1 MDFTPE
7 EKKAFLKGLAKI
19 DWKKARESIKN
30 MTYEEALQRVRRI
43 DKEDRERERERDKQK
58 ESPV

>member
-7 EKKAFLKGLAKI
+7 ERKAFLKGLAKI
-19 DWKKARESIKN
+19 DWKKARERIKN

-43 DKEDRERERERDKQK
+43 DKEDRDRERDKQK

>member
-7 EKKAFLKGLAKI
+7 ERKAFLEALAKT
-19 DWKKARESIKN
+19 DWTKVRERIKN
-30 MTYEEALQRVRRI
+30 MTYEEALQRVRQI
-43 DKEDRERERERDKQK
+43 DERDRQK

>member
-7 EKKAFLKGLAKI
+7 ETKAFLKALAKI
-19 DWKKARESIKN
+19 DWKKARERIKN
-30 MTYEEALQRVRRI
+30 MTYEEALQRVRQR
-43 DKEDRERERERDKQK
+43 DKEDRERDKQK

>member
-7 EKKAFLKGLAKI
+7 ETKAFLEALAKT
-19 DWKKARESIKN
+19 DWKKTRERIKN
-30 MTYEEALQRVRRI
+30 MTYEEALQRVRQR
-43 DKEDRERERERDKQK
+43 DKEDRERDKQK

>member
-7 EKKAFLKGLAKI
+7 ETKAFLEALAKT
-19 DWKKARESIKN
+19 DWKKVRERIKN
-30 MTYEEALQRVRRI
+30 MTYEEALQRVRQR
-43 DKEDRERERERDKQK
+43 DKEDRERDKQK